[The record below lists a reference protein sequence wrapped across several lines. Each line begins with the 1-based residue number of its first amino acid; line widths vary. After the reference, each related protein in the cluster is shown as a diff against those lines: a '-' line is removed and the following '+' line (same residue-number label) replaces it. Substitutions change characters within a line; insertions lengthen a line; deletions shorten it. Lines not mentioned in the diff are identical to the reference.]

1 MVKARRRR
9 CVGHRAGCVPVA
21 GRRDSMIRHYE
32 INQGRL
38 VENASAEGPVLLCVE
53 PDDAERRRLVEE
65 YRLDE
70 HTLNSSLDPD
80 ELSRVETEVDHV
92 AVILKRPK
100 RYSTEDNF
108 LFRVSSAGLFLFR
121 DRLLIVLP
129 EDAPIFETRRFNQV
143 RSLPDILLRVINS
156 SILHFEEHLKVIN
169 MLTDALEREV
179 NRAMEN
185 RHLLHLFTLE
195 KSLVYYLNAIGSN
208 GRLLARLKVSA
219 TRLGFGEVDVE
230 LLEDVI
236 IENSQCYEQAEI
248 YSQVL
253 SGLMDARASIVSNN
267 LNVLMKTLTLVM
279 IAIML
284 PTFVIS
290 VFSMNVP
297 LPFGETPGMVP
308 FWLIM
313 VMAAA
318 STGLVLLTWRLKR
331 W

>member
-1 MVKARRRR
+1 M
-9 CVGHRAGCVPVA
+9 
-21 GRRDSMIRHYE
+21 MRHFQISE
-32 INQGRL
+32 GRL
-38 VENASAEGPVLLCVE
+38 VETGSAAGPVFLCVN
-53 PDDAERRRLVEE
+53 PDEAERRRLVDE

-70 HTLNSSLDPD
+70 HTLASSLDPD
-80 ELSRVETEVDHV
+80 ELSRLEIESDHV

-100 RYSTEDNF
+100 RYSSADNF
-108 LFRVSSAGLFLFR
+108 LFRDSSAGLFLFR
-121 DRLLIVLP
+121 DRLLIVLS

-169 MLTDALEREV
+169 LLSDALEQEI

-208 GRLLARLKVSA
+208 GRLLARLKASA
-219 TRLGFGEVDVE
+219 TRLGLGADDVE

-267 LNVLMKTLTLVM
+267 LNALMKTLTLVM
-279 IAIML
+279 IAIMV
-284 PTFVIS
+284 PTFVIG
-290 VFSMNVP
+290 VFSMNVT
-297 LPFGETPGMVP
+297 LPFRWSEGLWP
-308 FWLIM
+308 FWIIM
-313 VMAAA
+313 LMAAA
-318 STGLVLLTWRLKR
+318 STGTVLLVWRLKK